1 MYRDAANAAAQQT
14 QQNESWLLAFF
25 EQGFHGLEEKQ
36 GPIRIGLDLGLEGG
50 KWHSGKRGEFISGAC
65 IGNDDVDKN

>member
-1 MYRDAANAAAQQT
+1 MYRDAANAAAQQA
-14 QQNESWLLAFF
+14 QQNESWVLAFF

-50 KWHSGKRGEFISGAC
+50 K
-65 IGNDDVDKN
+65 